1 MAVSA
6 VDIEVVIAPGKDVFK
21 ILENSSSGGSSS
33 SSSNSKVVSSSSEV

>member
-6 VDIEVVIAPGKDVFK
+6 VEIEVIAPGKDVFK